1 MKIKTLFVDDKA
13 SIRDAIK
20 VLFSTVNDIEL
31 VADLPNAIG
40 LEDAIARMDI
50 DILLMDIDM
59 PGVGGIEAVRRIR
72 NKGIEIP
79 IIMLTVFEDE
89 EKIFNA
95 IRAGANGYLL
105 KNTKPS
111 KIVDAV
117 RDVYNGGASFTPIIA
132 KKVLRYFQ
140 ISKSEEN
147 NYNLSPREKE
157 VLSHLVKGRQ
167 YKVIAQA
174 MNISYETV
182 RSHMKSIYS
191 KIHVTSL
198 TEAVAKTINEKLLD

>member
-72 NKGIEIP
+72 NKKIEIP

-167 YKVIAQA
+167 YKVIAEA